1 MTPPL
6 LDACADDIIEDVQEE
21 CGKGGK
27 VLHAKYCGKDQAAA
41 WTGARGSEVKV
52 RGQPSSNPI
61 LPQEGRKKKHVGPA
75 EATLCPVISEVR
87 GNRMRGMR
95 GDSMPLVSDSIGVST
110 VFLVFT

>member
-1 MTPPL
+1 MCVTPPL

-61 LPQEGRKKKHVGPA
+61 LPQEGREK
-75 EATLCPVISEVR
+75 R
-87 GNRMRGMR
+87 
-95 GDSMPLVSDSIGVST
+95 ST
-110 VFLVFT
+110 WAPRRQHCAL